1 MPNTTN
7 SESII
12 DSLLDDVA
20 RRFGRRLE
28 TTTDFVRLAEA
39 VAASKAG
46 YVSPSTLKRYWGYVR
61 DSYSTKRIS
70 TLDILARYIGFA
82 SFSHYA
88 STIEQSE
95 NSDSDF
101 NSSLSLDVQ
110 TLSPETEIEIS
121 WHPDRMILARYLGKL
136 SFRVIESRN
145 SRLKPGDHIKC
156 MTLVKGHPL
165 IMTVSSLGKKEVVYI
180 AGKQYGIEWRLL
192 R

>member
-165 IMTVSSLGKKEVVYI
+165 IMTVSSPGKKEVVYI

>member
-61 DSYSTKRIS
+61 DSYSTKRLS

-121 WHPDRMILARYLGKL
+121 WHPDRMILALYLGKL

-156 MTLVKGHPL
+156 MTLVKGHQL
-165 IMTVSSLGKKEVVYI
+165 IMTVSSPGKKEVVYI
-180 AGKQYGIEWRLL
+180 AGKQYGIEWRLI